1 MGLKTGR
8 NRVNPKA
15 TASEGARRLRRN
27 WVRESPEEG
36 ARLSLPVDLQES
48 AGAGGGGGGGPGT
61 GRSYISQPTCD
72 PRARRRARPGR
83 RRRSPG

>member
-27 WVRESPEEG
+27 WVRESPDDG
-36 ARLSLPVDLQES
+36 ARLRRPV
-48 AGAGGGGGGGPGT
+48 APPGGGGAGGGGGGGPGT